1 MANELNISGPDDG
14 YPVSF
19 QVAIANPAASA
30 TTAATAAQGGAGLV
44 VPTGY
49 KFHPMLI
56 SVTSN
61 ADLTAG
67 TLTAKVT
74 DNGTALSNGPTAVL
88 SDLVQVASGV
98 QRAMVE
104 PIVAGHQVGVKVT
117 ADSGYLPVTADIDIL
132 VSGMLFP
139 A

>member
-1 MANELNISGPDDG
+1 MASELNFMGNAG

-30 TTAATAAQGGAGLV
+30 TTAATAAQGGPGLV

-49 KFHPMLI
+49 EFHPLLI
-56 SVTSN
+56 SVASN

-74 DNGTALSNGPTAVL
+74 DNGTVLANGPTAVL
-88 SDLVQVASGV
+88 SDTVQYAAGV
-98 QRAMVE
+98 QRAQVE
-104 PIVAGHQVGVKVT
+104 PIAAGRRVGASVVT
-117 ADSGYLPVTADIDIL
+117 DAGYLPVTADIDIL
-132 VSGMLFP
+132 VSGVLLP